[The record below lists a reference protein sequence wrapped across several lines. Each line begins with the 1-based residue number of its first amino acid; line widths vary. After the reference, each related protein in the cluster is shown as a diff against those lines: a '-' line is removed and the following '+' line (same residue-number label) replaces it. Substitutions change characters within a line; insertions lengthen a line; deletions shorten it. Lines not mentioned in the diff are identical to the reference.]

1 MSASDSEAVQ
11 TSESVNVPVSDSEV
25 SASDLDAAQ
34 TVRLHGAAAHV
45 RPVGAASIGL
55 RHRKSAQLP
64 SRSRTHPS
72 RSRARSRTRSGRMS
86 ERRVGAKG
94 GGGWGRGVYF
104 GYRRSRRR
112 WPGPAWR
119 REKSPRTSQT
129 RPALPA
135 RPKRRGDGQPEREG
149 TSGGGSVQIDARVAR
164 AAASGRAPPAL
175 GCPSRGAAACV
186 PTTRRRRCRRR
197 RPGGRG
203 PAGTAGPARRA
214 GPSPPAMAEAPRCH

>member
-1 MSASDSEAVQ
+1 MAGRHFLKGLCPRRLLWLPKTRHPLLQPRPHDSH
-11 TSESVNVPVSDSEV
+11 VPHGSHGSHVSHDS
-25 SASDLDAAQ
+25 
-34 TVRLHGAAAHV
+34 HGSHGGSQPSQPPTPPTMQPPRAHPPPGK
-45 RPVGAASIGL
+45 PVCKGSHTPYARA
-55 RHRKSAQLP
+55 KAP
-64 SRSRTHPS
+64 S
-72 RSRARSRTRSGRMS
+72 
-86 ERRVGAKG
+86 
-94 GGGWGRGVYF
+94 
-104 GYRRSRRR
+104 
-112 WPGPAWR
+112 
-119 REKSPRTSQT
+119 
-129 RPALPA
+129 PA